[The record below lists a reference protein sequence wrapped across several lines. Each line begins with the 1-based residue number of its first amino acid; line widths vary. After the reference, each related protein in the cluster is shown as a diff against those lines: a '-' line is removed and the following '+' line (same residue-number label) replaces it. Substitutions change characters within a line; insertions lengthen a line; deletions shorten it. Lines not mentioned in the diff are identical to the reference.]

1 MKKQI
6 VSYLFL
12 LLVGSAALNSA
23 NAAPVT
29 LQFITT
35 STSTGQTAY
44 FDESCTVI
52 PTPCVKATTG
62 TSAGVVASFVLSDAT
77 LLNRSN
83 LNFTYSS
90 QYYGVP
96 AFLPL
101 WTELIAASI
110 AFQAPRLGASGFGS
124 AGQDCNIA
132 TTPFNQNPTR
142 CLVNVALTRDPGN
155 INRFS
160 GSLTMAS
167 VFRPGDKVAV
177 DTSSLSWSQQSPFY
191 SNTLPLGGYWE
202 VVGSSANVPVPASG
216 LLLLLGMLLLGA
228 CIQTKR
234 NVW

>member
-35 STSTGQTAY
+35 STSTGPTEY
-44 FDESCTVI
+44 FDFTCEVN
-52 PTPCVKATTG
+52 PTPCVKSTTG

-83 LNFTYSS
+83 LNFSYSS
-90 QYYGVP
+90 LAYGIP
-96 AFLPL
+96 AALPF
-101 WTELIAASI
+101 WTELVAASI
-110 AFQAPRLGASGFGS
+110 AFQAPRLGGSGFGA
-124 AGQDCNIA
+124 AGQDCYIA
-132 TTPFNQNPTR
+132 TLPRTSNPTN

-167 VFRPGDKVAV
+167 LSAPGNKVAI
-177 DTSSLSWSQQSPFY
+177 DTNSLSWSAASPSY
-191 SNTLPLGGYWE
+191 SNTLALGGYWE

-234 NVW
+234 NAW